1 MKFRERSERTPSVEL
16 TPLIDVVFL
25 LLIFFMVSTTFI
37 SRSGLQ
43 VQVPEAE
50 TGTPNPDRSRIEVM
64 VTDSGEYLVN
74 GKGLGPGQELEAAL
88 RARLEKAKGPSV
100 LVIRADR
107 ESRHA
112 DVVGAMDAG
121 RAVGLNRIAISTIG
135 ESPES
140 SP

>member
-64 VTDSGEYLVN
+64 ITASGEYLVN
-74 GKGLGPGQELEAAL
+74 GEGLGSDQELAAAL
-88 RARLEKAKGPSV
+88 QARAEKANGSPV

-121 RAVGLNRIAISTIG
+121 RAIGLHRIAIATIG
-135 ESPES
+135 EPPES

>member
-50 TGTPNPDRSRIEVM
+50 TGTPNPDRARIEVM

-74 GKGLGPGQELEAAL
+74 GKGLGSGQDLVAAL
-88 RARLEKAKGPSV
+88 RARLEKTKGSPV

-121 RAVGLNRIAISTIG
+121 RSIGLNRIAISTIG